1 MEVIRLPGIHH
12 DTSISIVAG
21 SEKSVLIDSGT
32 SWHQV
37 NIEERINSK
46 IELLPK
52 IEAILLTHRHYDTS
66 GAANFL
72 SKKFDAPIFIH
83 PAASNSLI
91 SNDQLTTWAS
101 RYDSDMPVTETIPL
115 TDGWEMNLGGGNIRC
130 IYTPGHTNCHSS
142 FFIPELSILF
152 AGDLI
157 PSPEYPGRTDLPTGN
172 IPKMLE
178 SIERII
184 TLKPEVI
191 VPSRG
196 KTIRGKE
203 VQMILEKHRNFFISL
218 IENIGELPDDWPKPS
233 STCMWWSPNPEWK

>member
-21 SEKSVLIDSGT
+21 TEKSILIDSGT

-46 IELLPK
+46 IEFLPR

-72 SKKFDAPIFIH
+72 GEKFDAPVFIH
-83 PAASNSLI
+83 PDASNSLV

-115 TDGWEMNLGGGNIRC
+115 TDGWEMDLGNGNIRC

-157 PSPEYPGRTDLPTGN
+157 PSPEYPGRTDFPTGN
-172 IPKMLE
+172 IPEMLD
-178 SIERII
+178 SIEKII
-184 TLKPEVI
+184 VLNPNVI

-196 KTIRGKE
+196 KTIRNEE
-203 VQMILEKHRNFFISL
+203 VQKVLKKHRDFFISL
-218 IENIGELPDDWPKPS
+218 KENLGELPENWPKPTP
-233 STCMWWSPNPEWK
+233 TCMWWSPNPKWG

>member
-21 SEKSVLIDSGT
+21 TKKSVLIDSGT

-37 NIEERINSK
+37 NIVERINSK
-46 IELLPK
+46 IELLPR

-72 SKKFDAPIFIH
+72 GEKFDAPVFIH
-83 PAASNSLI
+83 PDASNSLV

-115 TDGWEMNLGGGNIRC
+115 TDGWEMDLGGGNIQC

-157 PSPEYPGRTDLPTGN
+157 PSPEYPGRTDFPTGN
-172 IPKMLE
+172 IPEMLD
-178 SIERII
+178 SIEKII
-184 TLKPEVI
+184 VLNPDVI

-196 KTIRGKE
+196 KTIRNEE
-203 VQMILEKHRNFFISL
+203 VQKVLQKHRDFFITL
-218 IENIGELPDDWPKPS
+218 KENLGELPENWPKPTT
-233 STCMWWSPNPEWK
+233 TCMWWSPNPKWE

>member
-21 SEKSVLIDSGT
+21 TEKSVLIDSGT

-37 NIEERINSK
+37 NIVERINSK
-46 IELLPK
+46 IELLPR

-72 SKKFDAPIFIH
+72 GEKFDAPVFIH
-83 PAASNSLI
+83 PDASNSLV

-115 TDGWEMNLGGGNIRC
+115 TDGWEMDLGGGTIRC
-130 IYTPGHTNCHSS
+130 VYTPGHTNCHSS

-157 PSPEYPGRTDLPTGN
+157 PSPEYPGRTDFPTGN
-172 IPKMLE
+172 IPKMLD
-178 SIERII
+178 SIEKII
-184 TLKPEVI
+184 VLNPDVI

-196 KTIRGKE
+196 KTIRNEE
-203 VQMILEKHRNFFISL
+203 VQKVLQKHHDFFISL
-218 IENIGELPDDWPKPS
+218 KENLGELPENWPKPTT
-233 STCMWWSPNPEWK
+233 TCMWWSPNPKWE

>member
-1 MEVIRLPGIHH
+1 VEVIRLPGIHH

-21 SEKSVLIDSGT
+21 TEKSVLIDSGT

-37 NIEERINSK
+37 NIVERINSK
-46 IELLPK
+46 IELLPR

-72 SKKFDAPIFIH
+72 GEKFDAPVFIH
-83 PAASNSLI
+83 PDASNSLV

-115 TDGWEMNLGGGNIRC
+115 TDGWEMDLGGGNIQC

-157 PSPEYPGRTDLPTGN
+157 PSPEYPGRTDFPTGN
-172 IPKMLE
+172 IPEMLD
-178 SIERII
+178 SIEKII
-184 TLKPEVI
+184 VLNPDVI

-196 KTIRGKE
+196 KTIRNEE
-203 VQMILEKHRNFFISL
+203 VQKVLQKHRDFFITL
-218 IENIGELPDDWPKPS
+218 KENLGELPENWPKPTT
-233 STCMWWSPNPEWK
+233 TCMWWSPNPKWE

>member
-1 MEVIRLPGIHH
+1 MPGIHH

-52 IEAILLTHRHYDTS
+52 IKAILLTHRHYDTS

-72 SKKFDAPIFIH
+72 SERFEAPIFIH
-83 PAASNSLI
+83 PNASNSLI

-115 TDGWEMNLGGGNIRC
+115 TEGWEMNLGGGSIRC
-130 IYTPGHTNCHSS
+130 IYTPGHTKCHSS

-157 PSPEYPGRTDLPTGN
+157 PSPQHPGRTDFPTGN
-172 IPKMLE
+172 ILDMLE
-178 SIERII
+178 SIKKVIA
-184 TLKPEVI
+184 LNPKVI

-196 KTIRGKE
+196 RIIQEKE
-203 VQMILEKHRNFFISL
+203 VRKVLEKHRDFFVSL
-218 IENIGELPDDWPKPS
+218 IENVGELPQEWPKPA
-233 STCMWWSPNPEWK
+233 STCMWWSPIPEWE

>member
-21 SEKSVLIDSGT
+21 SEKTVLIDTGT

-37 NIEERINSK
+37 NIVERINSK
-46 IELLPK
+46 IELLPR

-72 SKKFDAPIFIH
+72 GEKFDAPVFIH
-83 PAASNSLI
+83 PDASNSLV

-115 TDGWEMNLGGGNIRC
+115 TDGWEMDLGGGNIQC

-157 PSPEYPGRTDLPTGN
+157 PSPEYPGRTDFPTGN
-172 IPKMLE
+172 IPEMLD
-178 SIERII
+178 SIEKII
-184 TLKPEVI
+184 VLNPDVI

-196 KTIRGKE
+196 KTIRNEE
-203 VQMILEKHRNFFISL
+203 VQKVLQKHHDFFISL
-218 IENIGELPDDWPKPS
+218 KENLGELPENWPKPTT
-233 STCMWWSPNPEWK
+233 TCMWWSPNPKWE